1 MMDFGLT
8 PDHEAVRN
16 ATREFCR
23 REILPHLHDWER
35 AEQFPRDVIPKMA
48 AQGLLGLCIPR
59 RYGGLGLDYVSLG
72 IISEEFERADTAFR
86 VLIAV
91 HLGLNSLA
99 LLQWGSEEQKQ
110 RYLIPQAHGEK
121 LAAFALTEPD
131 AGSDVAGIRTTAR
144 RDGTRYILNGEKTW
158 ISLADV
164 ADHFLV
170 FAYTDRAAESRG
182 ISAFIVERGFDG
194 VSSASIH
201 HKLGGR
207 IGNTGSIVLQDACVP
222 VENRLG
228 EEGEGLKIALSALD
242 NGRYTVAA
250 GAVGLIEAC
259 LEASVSYAGQRQ
271 SFGQPIGKHQLV
283 QQKIARM
290 AAGRDIGRLLYY
302 QVGWLKN
309 RGMRCT
315 REVSVAKWMNCDN
328 AFRAADDAIQIHG
341 AYGYSDEFPVERYF
355 RNARGS
361 LIYEGTQEIHQLIQ
375 AEYALGYRT
384 DKPLSRPLPPYPFEE
399 DL

>member
-1 MMDFGLT
+1 MDLSLT
-8 PDHEAVRN
+8 PDHEAVRD
-16 ATREFCR
+16 ATRQFCR
-23 REILPHLHDWER
+23 REILPHLRDWER
-35 AEQFPRDVIPKMA
+35 AEQIPGEIVPKMA

-59 RYGGLGLDYVSLG
+59 RYGGLGLDYLSLG
-72 IISEEFERADTAFR
+72 IVCEELERADTAFR

-91 HLGLNSLA
+91 HLALMSLT
-99 LLQWGSEEQKQ
+99 LLQWGGEAHKQ
-110 RYLIPQAHGEK
+110 RYLIPQARGET

-131 AGSDVAGIRTTAR
+131 AGSDVVAIRTTAR
-144 RDGTRYILNGEKTW
+144 RESERYILNGEKTW

-170 FAYTDRAAESRG
+170 FAYTDRGAGPRG
-182 ISAFIVERGFDG
+182 ISAFVVERGFDG
-194 VSSASIH
+194 VSTSSIH

-207 IGNTGSIVLQDACVP
+207 IGNTGSIALQDVP
-222 VENRLG
+222 VPAENRIG
-228 EEGEGLKIALSALD
+228 AEGEGLRIALSALD

-250 GAVGLIEAC
+250 GAVGLMEAC
-259 LEASVSYAGQRQ
+259 LEASVAYAKERS
-271 SFGQPIGKHQLV
+271 SFGQPIGRHQLV

-290 AAGRDIGRLLYY
+290 VAGRDIGRLLYY

-315 REVSVAKWMNCDN
+315 REVSLAKWINCDS
-328 AFRAADDAIQIHG
+328 AFQAADDAVQIHG

-355 RNARGS
+355 RNARGA

-375 AEYALGYRT
+375 AEYALGYRI

-399 DL
+399 A

>member
-1 MMDFGLT
+1 MDFSLT
-8 PDHEAVRN
+8 QDHEAVRN

-23 REILPHLHDWER
+23 REIVPHLRDWER
-35 AEQFPRDVIPKMA
+35 AERFPTDIIPKIA
-48 AQGLLGLCIPR
+48 EQGLLGLCIPR
-59 RYGGLGLDYVSLG
+59 HYGGLGLDYLSLG
-72 IISEEFERADTAFR
+72 IVSEELERADTAFR

-99 LLQWGSEEQKQ
+99 LLQWGSEEQK
-110 RYLIPQAHGEK
+110 RTYLVPQARGEK

-131 AGSDVAGIRTTAR
+131 AGSDVAGIRATAR
-144 RDGTRYILNGEKTW
+144 RDGRSYILNGEKTW

-164 ADHFLV
+164 ADHFLI
-170 FAYTDRAAESRG
+170 FAYTDRSAGTRG
-182 ISAFIVERGFDG
+182 ISAFIVERGCEG
-194 VSSASIH
+194 VSTSSIH

-207 IGNTGSIVLQDACVP
+207 IGNTGSIALQDARVP
-222 VENRLG
+222 ADNRIG
-228 EEGEGLKIALSALD
+228 DEGEGLKIALSALD

-259 LEASVSYAGQRQ
+259 LEASVAYAEQRQ
-271 SFGQPIGKHQLV
+271 SFGQPIGQHQLV

-290 AAGRDIGRLLYY
+290 VAGRDIGRLLYY

-309 RGMRCT
+309 QGMRCT
-315 REVSVAKWMNCDN
+315 REVSLAKWINCDN
-328 AFRAADDAIQIHG
+328 AFRAADDAVQIHG

-375 AEYALGYRT
+375 AEYALGYRA
-384 DKPLSRPLPPYPFEE
+384 DKSRSRPLPPYPFAE
-399 DL
+399 DA

>member
-1 MMDFGLT
+1 MDFSLT
-8 PDHEAVRN
+8 PDHEAVRD
-16 ATREFCR
+16 AAREFCR
-23 REILPHLHDWER
+23 REIVPHLRDWER
-35 AEQFPRDVIPKMA
+35 TEQIPRAIVPKMA

-59 RYGGLGLDYVSLG
+59 RYGGLGLDYLSLG
-72 IISEEFERADTAFR
+72 IVSEELERADTAFR

-99 LLQWGSEEQKQ
+99 LFQWGSEAQKQ
-110 RYLIPQAHGEK
+110 RYLIPQARGEK

-131 AGSDVAGIRTTAR
+131 AGSDVAGIRATAR
-144 RDGTRYILNGEKTW
+144 RDGELYILNGEKTW

-170 FAYTDRAAESRG
+170 FAYTDRSTGARG

-194 VSSASIH
+194 VGSSSIH

-207 IGNTGSIVLQDACVP
+207 IGNTGSIVLQDVRVP
-222 VENRLG
+222 AENRVG
-228 EEGEGLKIALSALD
+228 DEGEGLKIALSALD

-250 GAVGLIEAC
+250 GAVGLMEAC
-259 LEASVSYAGQRQ
+259 LEASVSYAEQRQ
-271 SFGQPIGKHQLV
+271 SFGQPIGKHQLI

-290 AAGRDIGRLLYY
+290 VAGRDIGRLLYY

-315 REVSVAKWMNCDN
+315 REVSLAKWINCDN
-328 AFRAADDAIQIHG
+328 AFRAADDAVQIHG

-355 RNARGS
+355 RNARGA

-375 AEYALGYRT
+375 AEYALGDRT

-399 DL
+399 EL

>member
-1 MMDFGLT
+1 MDFNLT
-8 PDHEAVRN
+8 SEHEAVRD

-23 REILPHLHDWER
+23 HEILPHLRDWER
-35 AEQFPRDVIPKMA
+35 VEQIPADIVPKMA

-59 RYGGLGLDYVSLG
+59 RYGGLGLDYLSLG
-72 IISEEFERADTAFR
+72 IACEELERADTAFR

-91 HLGLNSLA
+91 HLALNSLA
-99 LLQWGSEEQKQ
+99 LLQWGSEGQK
-110 RYLIPQAHGEK
+110 RKYLVPQARGEK

-131 AGSDVAGIRTTAR
+131 AGSDVAGIRATAR
-144 RDGTRYILNGEKTW
+144 RDGASYILNGEKTW

-164 ADHFLV
+164 ADHFLI
-170 FAYTDRAAESRG
+170 FAYTDRGAGHRG
-182 ISAFIVERGFDG
+182 VSAFIVERGFDG
-194 VSSASIH
+194 VSSSSLH

-207 IGNTGSIVLQDACVP
+207 IGNTGSIALQEVRVP
-222 VENRLG
+222 ADNRIG
-228 EEGEGLKIALSALD
+228 AEGEGLTIALSALD
-242 NGRYTVAA
+242 NGRYAVAA
-250 GAVGLIEAC
+250 GAVGLMEAC
-259 LEASVSYAGQRQ
+259 LEASVSYAEQRR
-271 SFGQPIGKHQLV
+271 SFGQPIGKHQLI

-290 AAGRDIGRLLYY
+290 VAGRDIGRLLYY
-302 QVGWLKN
+302 QVGRLKN

-315 REVSVAKWMNCDN
+315 REVSLAKWMNCDN
-328 AFRAADDAIQIHG
+328 AFRAADDAVQIHG

-384 DKPLSRPLPPYPFEE
+384 DKPLSRSLPPYPFEE
-399 DL
+399 DA